1 MLEVMVNGCY
11 GKMGQIVCDLIEQNE
26 NLVLKCGFDKNIT
39 GEFAFPVYDKIENI
53 VEKPDVIIDF
63 SIPVATLTILQYA
76 VSNHVPIVIATTGF
90 TNEEE
95 LIIKEASKKIP
106 IFKSANMSYDIMI
119 MKKLV
124 QWLAPLLKNTDIE
137 ITETHHNRKIDSPS
151 GTAQMLADSINKSLG
166 NSLYY
171 EYNRHD
177 KHEKRNKNEI
187 GINSL
192 IKFLYNTTN
201 PFLLVC
207 LTSSSNTSLL
217 STFSLNSFL
226 ISFIFACLQDINTLP
241 CPSFNFNTSAFILS
255 PTLYSSAG
263 SSPFSLKYSF
273 LGIIPSAL

>member
-76 VSNHVPIVIATTGF
+76 ISNHVPIVIATTGF

-137 ITETHHNRKIDSPS
+137 ITET
-151 GTAQMLADSINKSLG
+151 LG

-187 GINSL
+187 GINSIRGGNIVGEHTVQFFGEYETFE
-192 IKFLYNTTN
+192 IKHTSYSRNLFAEGALKAADFIVTKSNGLYNMEDM
-201 PFLLVC
+201 F
-207 LTSSSNTSLL
+207 
-217 STFSLNSFL
+217 
-226 ISFIFACLQDINTLP
+226 
-241 CPSFNFNTSAFILS
+241 
-255 PTLYSSAG
+255 
-263 SSPFSLKYSF
+263 K
-273 LGIIPSAL
+273 

>member
-151 GTAQMLADSINKSLG
+151 GTALFLADSINAAKD
-166 NSLYY
+166 NKMVY
-171 EYNRHD
+171 EFDRHN
-177 KHEKRNKNEI
+177 KHEKRNKLEI
-187 GINSL
+187 GFSSIRGGNIVGEHTVQFFGEHETLEITHKCYSRTVFANGAVMAAKYIVNKDNGMYNMNDLINN
-192 IKFLYNTTN
+192 K
-201 PFLLVC
+201 
-207 LTSSSNTSLL
+207 
-217 STFSLNSFL
+217 
-226 ISFIFACLQDINTLP
+226 
-241 CPSFNFNTSAFILS
+241 
-255 PTLYSSAG
+255 
-263 SSPFSLKYSF
+263 
-273 LGIIPSAL
+273 